1 MSKELDIRCYFV
13 DEIDVLGFHNTE
25 RIEKILANPN
35 DYSLEDI
42 LKLGK
47 KELKGVSEELK
58 EKLFELAQQK
68 NEEIRKQKEKEFVEE
83 LRKKFNI
90 DEEGK
95 SNKKKKKEEVPP
107 LEKDSDSPSEEETP
121 LPTPQESPTPKDNNN
136 VYEFNEEEQKA
147 FSLSDLEQLEQFFI
161 QHDIKNVTLDS
172 NNKLVVEY
180 HNNNN
185 NKAELQQ
192 IFNYL
197 KSNNKTS
204 LSHSELKQI
213 IAEKK
218 QEQLPSTNPTNY
230 LPYILGGTIIVLMIG
245 VFAYLLGKKK
255 KKLRN

>member
-1 MSKELDIRCYFV
+1 MD
-13 DEIDVLGFHNTE
+13 
-25 RIEKILANPN
+25 
-35 DYSLEDI
+35 
-42 LKLGK
+42 
-47 KELKGVSEELK
+47 
-58 EKLFELAQQK
+58 
-68 NEEIRKQKEKEFVEE
+68 EIRK
-83 LRKKFNI
+83 RFNI

-95 SNKKKKKEEVPP
+95 SNQKKEKEEVPP

-121 LPTPQESPTPKDNNN
+121 LPTPQESPTPKDNNKDKN

-161 QHDIKNVTLDS
+161 QHDIKNVTLDG

-180 HNNNN
+180 NNRNNNN

-192 IFNYL
+192 VFNYL

-255 KKLRN
+255 KN

>member
-1 MSKELDIRCYFV
+1 VL
-13 DEIDVLGFHNTE
+13 EIDKKEVPEFEQFLQ
-25 RIEKILANPN
+25 EKRDKPIKEILANPN
-35 DYSLEDI
+35 NYSLEDI
-42 LKLGK
+42 LKLGN

-58 EKLFELAQQK
+58 EKLVELAKQK
-68 NEEIRKQKEKEFVEE
+68 YEEIRKQKEKEFEGE
-83 LRKKFNI
+83 IRKKFNI

-95 SNKKKKKEEVPP
+95 SNQKEEKEEVAPP
-107 LEKDSDSPSEEETP
+107 LEKDDSSSEEETP
-121 LPTPQESPTPKDNNN
+121 LPTPQESPTPKDNNKDKN

-161 QHDIKNVTLDS
+161 QNEIKNVILDS

-185 NKAELQQ
+185 NNKAELQQ
-192 IFNYL
+192 VFNYL

-218 QEQLPSTNPTNY
+218 Q
-230 LPYILGGTIIVLMIG
+230 G
-245 VFAYLLGKKK
+245 
-255 KKLRN
+255 

>member
-95 SNKKKKKEEVPP
+95 SNQKEEKEEVAPP
-107 LEKDSDSPSEEETP
+107 LEKDDSSSEEETP

-180 HNNNN
+180 HNNKIIIIKLNY
-185 NKAELQQ
+185 NK
-192 IFNYL
+192 YL
-197 KSNNKTS
+197 
-204 LSHSELKQI
+204 I
-213 IAEKK
+213 I
-218 QEQLPSTNPTNY
+218 
-230 LPYILGGTIIVLMIG
+230 
-245 VFAYLLGKKK
+245 
-255 KKLRN
+255 